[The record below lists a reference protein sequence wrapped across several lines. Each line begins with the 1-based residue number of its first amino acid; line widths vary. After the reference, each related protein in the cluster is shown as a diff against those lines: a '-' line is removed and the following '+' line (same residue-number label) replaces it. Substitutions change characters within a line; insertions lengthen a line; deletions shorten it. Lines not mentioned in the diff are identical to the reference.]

1 MRFIALVIATILA
14 TSVVLADEEP
24 SITLNSV
31 PPVVV
36 ETVPVAG
43 SDDVD
48 PNLGTITV
56 KFSKKMRD
64 GCWSWVQMS
73 KESFP
78 TMQGQPRYLEDG
90 RTNVL
95 DVT

>member
-1 MRFIALVIATILA
+1 
-14 TSVVLADEEP
+14 
-24 SITLNSV
+24 
-31 PPVVV
+31 
-36 ETVPVAG
+36 
-43 SDDVD
+43 
-48 PNLGTITV
+48 
-56 KFSKKMRD
+56 MRD

-95 DVT
+95 DVTLKPNQVYAIWLNTDKFQHFMDEGGRAAVPYLLVFKTGNTNKEASKPDAR